1 MSRLARIEPTTAIIG
16 VGLALTGLSVFGVV
30 AFAERGSYETWL
42 AILVGPVLFAVSIP
56 ALARQAARESDRTVF
71 WLLLLALTAKLVG
84 AIMRNYIEL
93 GVYGGKA
100 DSAAYYR
107 DGLEIAE
114 RFRHGVFDTGL
125 HTLIGTNFIRFSTG
139 VLYTVL
145 GPSELAGFIVYSWLS
160 FWGLFLFSRAFT
172 IALPEGRARTYACLV
187 FFLPSLLIWPSAI
200 GNDAW
205 WVVALGL
212 ASFGVARLISGTTVS
227 GIVWAISGMWLAALV
242 RPHIAGMVCLGLVAA
257 FILRRPKEKLRQ
269 LAPVAKVL
277 GLAVFVV
284 VSVVL
289 VMRADEYL
297 RGAGIE
303 TDAGLTTVLTQTA
316 ERTSRGG
323 SEFAPSVL
331 TSPARAPVAVLTVLF
346 RPLITEA
353 GSVQSAAAALET
365 TFLLVL
371 SIFRFGWFVSALRNL
386 RRRPYLA
393 YALVYCVLFIVAFSS
408 IANLGIVVRE
418 RVQLLPFFLVFLSV
432 PPSAFDPR
440 PTAEQEQAMEART

>member
-100 DSAAYYR
+100 DSFAYYR

-125 HTLIGTNFIRFSTG
+125 STLIGTNFIRFTTG
-139 VLYTVL
+139 IVYTVL
-145 GPSELAGFIVYSWLS
+145 GPSELAGFILYSWLS
-160 FWGLFLFSRAFT
+160 FWGLFMFYRAFT
-172 IALPEGRARTYACLV
+172 IALPEGRARTYARLV

-200 GNDAW
+200 GKDAW
-205 WVVALGL
+205 MMFALGI
-212 ASFGVARLISGTTVS
+212 ASFGVARLLSGTTVM
-227 GIVWAISGMWLAALV
+227 GIAWAASGMWLAAVV
-242 RPHIAGMVCLGLVAA
+242 RPHIAGMVCLALVAGYL
-257 FILRRPKEKLRQ
+257 LRRPREGLRQ

-277 GLAVFVV
+277 GLAVFIVA
-284 VSVVL
+284 SIVL
-289 VMRADEYL
+289 VMKADQFL
-297 RGAGIE
+297 RGAGIA
-303 TDAGLTTVLTQTA
+303 TDAGLTTVLSQTA
-316 ERTSRGG
+316 ERTSLGG
-323 SEFAPSVL
+323 SEFAPSLL
-331 TSPARAPVAVLTVLF
+331 TSPARAPLAVLTVLF

-353 GSVQSAAAALET
+353 GSVQSVAAALET
-365 TFLLVL
+365 PFLLFL
-371 SIFRFGWFVSALRNL
+371 SIIRFRWFVSAVRNL
-386 RRRPYLA
+386 RQRPYLA
-393 YALVYCVLFIVAFSS
+393 YALVYCLLFIVAFSG
-408 IANLGIVVRE
+408 IANLGILVRE
-418 RVQLLPFFLVFLSV
+418 RVQLLPFFLVFLSF
-432 PPSAFDPR
+432 PPGAVEMRS
-440 PTAEQEQAMEART
+440 TADRSME